1 MLALARFKESW
12 SAAAVKEESTAIS
25 MVAEPPRE
33 TVPPPVSP
41 LPAV

>member
-25 MVAEPPRE
+25 IVAEPPRE